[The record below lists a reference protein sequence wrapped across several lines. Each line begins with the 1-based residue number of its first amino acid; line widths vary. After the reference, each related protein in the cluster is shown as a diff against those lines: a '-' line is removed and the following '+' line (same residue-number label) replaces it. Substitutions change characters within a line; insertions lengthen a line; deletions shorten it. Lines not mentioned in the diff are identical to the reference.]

1 MAKLYIFGIGGTGS
15 RVLRSLTMLMASG
28 VKMNSEVIVPIIID
42 PDVAA
47 ADMTRT
53 VELMRLYSEIR
64 SRLNHSGNSV
74 DGFYATEIKE
84 LVDSFRMEL
93 ENTQN
98 IRFDSYIGLSSMD
111 DSNKALTKMLFSEDN
126 LRSSMEVGFK
136 GNPNIGSVV
145 LNRFSQSDQFREFAD
160 SFEENDKIF
169 IISSIFGGTGASGFP
184 VLLKNIRTLH
194 SSQTNLP
201 QSANIENSVVGAITL
216 LPYFGIKA
224 DPQSSI
230 DQSTFISK
238 TKAALSYY
246 NTNMDGLDALYYL
259 GDEIRSSYENCEG
272 GQYQKNNA
280 HFIEL
285 AAALSIVD
293 FDYNVVERAKKTDYK
308 EFGISESNGSIS
320 LPDLSEPTYDL
331 IAEQLT
337 CFTLFAKFMR
347 DKIDDS
353 IRTKQPWVKRFEGVL
368 GGRYVKSYL
377 NVFLKSYLEWLQ
389 EMKDNNRSF
398 APFVLEKNEKAVF
411 GFVEGREEKKIWFKT
426 DSNYGL
432 FDSFLNDVE
441 KNYQTGIP
449 AERRL
454 VELFAVV
461 TKELVNKKIKL

>member
-230 DQSTFISK
+230 D
-238 TKAALSYY
+238 
-246 NTNMDGLDALYYL
+246 
-259 GDEIRSSYENCEG
+259 
-272 GQYQKNNA
+272 
-280 HFIEL
+280 
-285 AAALSIVD
+285 
-293 FDYNVVERAKKTDYK
+293 
-308 EFGISESNGSIS
+308 
-320 LPDLSEPTYDL
+320 
-331 IAEQLT
+331 
-337 CFTLFAKFMR
+337 
-347 DKIDDS
+347 
-353 IRTKQPWVKRFEGVL
+353 
-368 GGRYVKSYL
+368 
-377 NVFLKSYLEWLQ
+377 
-389 EMKDNNRSF
+389 
-398 APFVLEKNEKAVF
+398 
-411 GFVEGREEKKIWFKT
+411 
-426 DSNYGL
+426 
-432 FDSFLNDVE
+432 
-441 KNYQTGIP
+441 
-449 AERRL
+449 
-454 VELFAVV
+454 
-461 TKELVNKKIKL
+461 